1 MEREFHSPAEVEIN
15 RWIDEVTPEVIASA
29 NMKLELGMATPEEQA
44 TCAALLHKM
53 RDLINSGG
61 FNV

>member
-1 MEREFHSPAEVEIN
+1 MEREFHSPAEIEIN
-15 RWIDEVTPEVIASA
+15 RWIDQVTPDVIASA
-29 NMKLELGMATPEEQA
+29 TMKLELGMATPEEQL
-44 TCAALLHKM
+44 TCALLLQKM